1 MRRQLISSVAAV
13 AATGSLGLFVASA
26 LADGSAGALAPS
38 SAPAST
44 QTATVTTNTPPAT
57 PTGAT
62 PATASASTVTTS
74 ASTATTSASAVTTS
88 ASAVTTSGSTTTTS
102 GSTTTTSG
110 STTTTSGST
119 TTTTPT
125 KTEPKPKPKAKAAP
139 AVAAK
144 LRLSSDALLVKQ
156 NKAVLQGR
164 YVKITGSVS
173 HYVAGQFVRVTASLN
188 KKTFRSGKLAI
199 KPGPHA
205 TGRFVATVKPKA
217 AGILRVQVTHKRTAE
232 LKGFSQVIGI
242 TSMSPNVGYGAT
254 GLFVDLVQQK
264 LAALHIFIPQTG
276 VWDSGTQWAINAYH
290 RLLNRGYSTVLDPAT
305 LNDLLAGKGTFTV
318 RYPNQGRHVEGN
330 LGKQLVALIDG
341 PKVYWIFPISSGKP
355 STPTIL
361 GSFQIYN
368 RVPGYLPDGMYYSDF
383 FTRGYA
389 LHGYDPSPDYPASHG
404 CMRLPIQ
411 DAIAAFNWLQIGDW
425 VDVYQDSGNYS
436 GTT

>member
-62 PATASASTVTTS
+62 PATASASAVTTS

>member
-26 LADGSAGALAPS
+26 LADGSAGALAPG

>member
-62 PATASASTVTTS
+62 PATAS